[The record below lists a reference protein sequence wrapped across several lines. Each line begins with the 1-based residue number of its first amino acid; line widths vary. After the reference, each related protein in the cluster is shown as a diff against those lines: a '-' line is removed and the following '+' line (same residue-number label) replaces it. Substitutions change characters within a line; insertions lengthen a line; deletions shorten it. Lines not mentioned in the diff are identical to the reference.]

1 MQGKHFP
8 MKVTHISDLTTDE
21 LCAELGHRMSRN
33 KAAKIINVVADIFGV
48 HPSQILAYDKQPT
61 LKELRKAT
69 DCVQV
74 VEHWCQF
81 SRRRKDL
88 FGFVDVL
95 ACAGSETIA
104 VQTTSW
110 NNVSARAKKM
120 SESPYLDCLRRAGWK
135 VLIHGWKKND
145 KTNRYELK
153 VLDLS

>member
-1 MQGKHFP
+1 
-8 MKVTHISDLTTDE
+8 MKTSPTQL
-21 LCAELGHRMSRN
+21 
-33 KAAKIINVVADIFGV
+33 
-48 HPSQILAYDKQPT
+48 T

-95 ACAGSETIA
+95 AVAGNETIA

-110 NNVSARAKKM
+110 ANVGARVKEM
-120 SESPYLDCLRRAGWK
+120 GESQHL
-135 VLIHGWKKND
+135 
-145 KTNRYELK
+145 
-153 VLDLS
+153 

>member
-1 MQGKHFP
+1 
-8 MKVTHISDLTTDE
+8 MKTSPTQL
-21 LCAELGHRMSRN
+21 
-33 KAAKIINVVADIFGV
+33 
-48 HPSQILAYDKQPT
+48 T

-135 VLIHGWKKND
+135 ILIHGWKKNE
-145 KTNRYELK
+145 KSNRYELK